1 MPRVECLPAEDIVRA
16 IHFAQWDRTNG
27 RDRKSSAIFKGRNIS
42 VSRLSIL
49 GLHELFAI
57 FHAKLDGSP
66 NGIIVAVGEINIGE
80 LQRIGREYP
89 EAIGLTVEQDPQEDN
104 PAHALIP
111 QDITRGLARVII
123 GALIIHEDPLP
134 G

>member
-1 MPRVECLPAEDIVRA
+1 
-16 IHFAQWDRTNG
+16 
-27 RDRKSSAIFKGRNIS
+27 
-42 VSRLSIL
+42 
-49 GLHELFAI
+49 LFAI